1 MLKMQSK
8 QLYENIIKDSKNY
21 PGAQREQFLY
31 ESMHVEE
38 GLSSV
43 LHTFTFTPFS
53 SSSLYSFASPNMY
66 LFFYVFFKHIYIYT
80 YYTTN
85 TH

>member
-1 MLKMQSK
+1 MLKMQNK

-38 GLSSV
+38 GHIHSV
-43 LHTFTFTPFS
+43 LAQQ
-53 SSSLYSFASPNMY
+53 SLQFCIS
-66 LFFYVFFKHIYIYT
+66 
-80 YYTTN
+80 
-85 TH
+85 